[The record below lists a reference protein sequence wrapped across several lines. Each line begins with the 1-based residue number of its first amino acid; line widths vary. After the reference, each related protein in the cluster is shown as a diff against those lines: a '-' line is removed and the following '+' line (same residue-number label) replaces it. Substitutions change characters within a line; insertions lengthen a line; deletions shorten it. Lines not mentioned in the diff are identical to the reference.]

1 MHPVSQKMQLNYI
14 ERLHREV
21 SSLVARVP
29 PGTSN
34 LPIEVINNEL
44 FVQPFEGPY
53 GRMVKFTNPPGKGT
67 SGASRVRAPQFLQC
81 AVHQEVA
88 WLS

>member
-44 FVQPFEGPY
+44 FVRPFEG
-53 GRMVKFTNPPGKGT
+53 
-67 SGASRVRAPQFLQC
+67 
-81 AVHQEVA
+81 
-88 WLS
+88 WLWQDG

>member
-53 GRMVKFTNPPGKGT
+53 GRMVKFTNPPGKET
-67 SGASRVRAPQFLQC
+67 SAASRVRAPQFLQC
-81 AVHQEVA
+81 AVHQEMA